1 MTAGNGIAQ
10 KVEQGRELYRRLV
23 NPRMADAV
31 GAMGFDRRFT
41 RGEGPYLYDAAGE
54 RYLDFIAGYGA
65 FFLGRNH
72 PDVARALHTA
82 IDSDLPNLVQ
92 MDTCALAGLLAG
104 ALLEVAPRS
113 VEMAYFASSGAEAVE
128 TAIKFSRRHTGKR
141 RILYLE
147 NAFHGMT
154 CGALALN
161 GTPEF
166 RAGFGPLVPGTTA
179 IPINDVPALTAEL
192 AAGDVAAV
200 FVEPIQGQGITAL
213 DAGYARALQALC
225 AQHRALVVA
234 DEVMTGLG
242 RTGRWFACEH
252 TGLQPDL
259 LLVAKTLS
267 GGFVPVSAV
276 LMRRAIY
283 ESVYSSM
290 DRAGVHFSTFSQNKL
305 AMAAGLAAMDVLA
318 TQRLPERAAALGATF
333 ATKIDELR
341 KRHDHLG
348 PLRGA
353 GLMLGVELR
362 PPPGLLRRLDWIAA
376 HRVSGSLFALKIA
389 MDLLADHRILT
400 LPSGRDTD
408 VVQLLPPV
416 VIDDAAVDAFV
427 TALDDVLT
435 KATKF
440 PGVFLGVAAK
450 LTQHALGA
458 RFTRNGT
465 QEERGDDA

>member
-10 KVEQGRELYRRLV
+10 RVEEGRELYRRLV

-31 GAMGFDRRFT
+31 GAMGFDRAFR
-41 RGEGPYLYDAAGE
+41 RGAGAYLHDADGE

-72 PDVARALHTA
+72 PDVAAAVHAA
-82 IDSDLPNLVQ
+82 IDSELPSLVQ
-92 MDTCALAGLLAG
+92 LDTCALAGLLAG
-104 ALLEVAPRS
+104 ALLAVAPRS

-141 RILYLE
+141 RIVYLE
-147 NAFHGMT
+147 HAFHGMT

-161 GTPEF
+161 GTAEF

-179 IPINDVPALTAEL
+179 VPINDVPALGAEL

-200 FVEPIQGQGITAL
+200 IVEPIQGQGITAL
-213 DAGYARALQALC
+213 EPAYARALQALC
-225 AQHRALVVA
+225 AQHGALVVA

-252 TGLQPDL
+252 VGLAPDL

-276 LMRRAIY
+276 LMRRAVY
-283 ESVYSSM
+283 DSVYSSM

-305 AMAAGLAAMDVLA
+305 AMAAGLATMDVLA
-318 TQRLPERAAALGATF
+318 KQRLPERAAQLGATL
-333 ATKIDELR
+333 AERITALR
-341 KRHDHLG
+341 ARHDCLG
-348 PLRGA
+348 PVRGK
-353 GLMLGVELR
+353 GLMLGIELA
-362 PPPGLLRRLDWIAA
+362 PPAGVLRRLDWIAA
-376 HRVSGSLFALKIA
+376 HRISGSLFALKVA
-389 MDLLADHRILT
+389 MDLVADHRILT

-408 VVQLLPPV
+408 VVQALPPV
-416 VIDDAAVDAFV
+416 VIGDAEIDAFV
-427 TALDDVLT
+427 TALDQVL
-435 KATKF
+435 ARSSKF
-440 PGVFLGVAAK
+440 PGVTLGVAAK
-450 LTQHALGA
+450 LTRHALGVG
-458 RFTRNGT
+458 TSTNGRPR
-465 QEERGDDA
+465 EEREP